1 MSEAVEVDVI
11 ILSWNRLEE
20 TIEAITSALEQEG
33 ISKTVCVVDQGSAA
47 ENLDA
52 LKDFVADKPEVRLQP
67 LGENTG
73 CAEGRNIASRMG
85 SAPYIVALD
94 NDAVFADTHTLAKA
108 VRYLEREKD
117 LAAIAFRI
125 LNYFTGDDD
134 EISWGYPDAL
144 RPRSN
149 EEFFTTRFV
158 GAGHAIRRAA
168 FEASG
173 GYDAD
178 LFIFS
183 EELDLGYRM
192 LNLGYKIKYVPDVAV
207 LHKVSPEARLGWDRD
222 RYYYTVRNR
231 LYIHYKTGTGMPR
244 IIVSAILRVIR
255 GAYNGLLV
263 QAVKGVVDAIGMCR
277 RFSASSQDKA
287 IYRLSEDTKRY
298 IRKYDLKD
306 QVPLWRQIRQHTIN
320 KLP

>member
-33 ISKTVCVVDQGSAA
+33 VSKAVWVVDQGSAA

-52 LKDFVADKPEVRLQP
+52 LKDFVADKPEVCLHP
-67 LGENTG
+67 LGKNTG
-73 CAEGRNIASRMG
+73 CAGGRNIASRMG

-94 NDAVFADTHTLAKA
+94 NDAVFADTHTLTKA
-108 VRYLEREKD
+108 ISYLERGRD
-117 LAAIAFRI
+117 LAAIGFRI

-134 EISWGYPDAL
+134 ETSWGYPDAL
-144 RPRSN
+144 RPKSK

-158 GAGHAIRRAA
+158 GAGHAIRRAV

-183 EELDLGYRM
+183 EELDLCYRM

-231 LYIHYKTGTGMPR
+231 LYIHYKTGTGLPR
-244 IIVSAILRVIR
+244 IIASAILRVIR

-277 RFSASSQDKA
+277 RFSASTQDKA

-306 QVPLWRQIRQHTIN
+306 RVSLWRQIRQHTIS
-320 KLP
+320 KLR